1 MHQDQKHYRFAVL
14 ADIHIDL
21 ENGRLEMISWKQRA
35 KKDRGRFCSSSGEET
50 QDRLLSL
57 FRCFFYRCFFFT
69 MSFSPVSLIRF
80 SSFSV
85 LVVLLGD
92 DVRSFFLS

>member
-1 MHQDQKHYRFAVL
+1 
-14 ADIHIDL
+14 
-21 ENGRLEMISWKQRA
+21 MISWKQRA

-57 FRCFFYRCFFFT
+57 FRCFLFAVSFIAVSFLLCL
-69 MSFSPVSLIRF
+69 FSPVPLIRF